1 MEIYGLIVTHLWL
14 VSVVVLYIGY
24 LTYADYYDKFSDDF
38 MMDYKILSLV
48 AAVIS
53 FVIFAAALPEAS
65 KKISPWEMYAGISC
79 VCSWVLTIGTVVLFV
94 RHSGG
99 IRQYFGRKRNK
110 VV

>member
-14 VSVVVLYIGY
+14 VSLVVLYIGY
-24 LTYADYYDKFSDDF
+24 LTYADYYDKFSDEF

-48 AAVIS
+48 TTVIS
-53 FVIFAAALPEAS
+53 FVIFAAALPDAA
-65 KKISPWEMYAGISC
+65 KKVSPWEMYVGISC
-79 VCSWVLTIGTVVLFV
+79 LCSWILSIGTVVLFV

-110 VV
+110 V